1 MQFRTISPDS
11 IIESHARAEVKF
23 IEIKNNIRKKIKV
36 FVNQI
41 KALIFLEAVS
51 AI

>member
-11 IIESHARAEVKF
+11 VIESHARAEVKF
-23 IEIKNNIRKKIKV
+23 IEMKNNRKKIKV
-36 FVNQI
+36 FVNRI